1 MMRGAS
7 RWSGRFCSP
16 TNRLSRYQTFHA
28 GVETA
33 VLEPGPVSDR
43 VTVRMGGVSI
53 AVDAGHRE
61 GIATRMPGLT
71 RSRTEEEVLVS
82 GTWTAPDVYTLTV
95 RFVESP
101 HVATIAVTVT
111 GDDVLAEPSLN
122 VWFGPTRLPA
132 LVGRLVG

>member
-1 MMRGAS
+1 
-7 RWSGRFCSP
+7 
-16 TNRLSRYQTFHA
+16 
-28 GVETA
+28 
-33 VLEPGPVSDR
+33 
-43 VTVRMGGVSI
+43 MGGVSI

-111 GDDVLAEPSLN
+111 GDDVLAEPGVN
-122 VWFGPTRLPA
+122 VCFGPTRIPA
-132 LVGRLVG
+132 FVGRLVGWVCPNLPWRLGSASTSSPV